1 MNKSAASTLELPE
14 YKAILAFIAEPVK
27 KKLEKLNKDIYTLTK
42 KYFTRL

>member
-27 KKLEKLNKDIYTLTK
+27 KKLNKDIYTLTK